1 MMTTWRKDMSS
12 FSALTN
18 TADEDVAHIVGEHK
32 QESTIVTLQKI
43 ETEAEI
49 IANVLDDAEERNA
62 TTIEILH
69 DTSVATESRDLS
81 PAEYELLCRSLR
93 AMTNQRVLKPVSQE
107 SGEKTNYRSIALEGI
122 KDTLKKFW
130 EFIKNSFRKFWDVIK
145 RWWIKCFDISKRLKS
160 RAKDVMEKAD
170 REYGSPVESNIV
182 FPEITKLAMNGKFN
196 EPSLILT
203 GLKSLEGVVEEYVND
218 NSADRFNDTVEEVTD
233 RTGKII
239 GDIYQRSREILE
251 QNKGDVEYVIQ
262 RVEVPVSNDS
272 LTLLKAACERV
283 IASNNS
289 DKVSSE
295 NFVMENVDKYKKQHG
310 EPGDVLKHSDL
321 LPGDKWVLAVQPNEA
336 SWSTKAGTIYS
347 LPDVVEMLRRSKVVV
362 TGCRYTDKKYDA
374 SAEVRVLNTTTIGR
388 GCESVI
394 NICEYVH
401 EYRKSFEL
409 RDRFKERIIKDID
422 HLISE
427 TSEDDERAYQQVDR
441 SVRTFANAVTGL
453 IRRRS
458 DFETSLCSYAV
469 TTCVSFVNYCEQSLK
484 QYSH

>member
-1 MMTTWRKDMSS
+1 MSS

-43 ETEAEI
+43 ETEAEM

-170 REYGSPVESNIV
+170 REYGSPVENNIV

-239 GDIYQRSREILE
+239 GE
-251 QNKGDVEYVIQ
+251 
-262 RVEVPVSNDS
+262 
-272 LTLLKAACERV
+272 
-283 IASNNS
+283 
-289 DKVSSE
+289 
-295 NFVMENVDKYKKQHG
+295 
-310 EPGDVLKHSDL
+310 
-321 LPGDKWVLAVQPNEA
+321 
-336 SWSTKAGTIYS
+336 
-347 LPDVVEMLRRSKVVV
+347 
-362 TGCRYTDKKYDA
+362 
-374 SAEVRVLNTTTIGR
+374 
-388 GCESVI
+388 
-394 NICEYVH
+394 
-401 EYRKSFEL
+401 
-409 RDRFKERIIKDID
+409 
-422 HLISE
+422 
-427 TSEDDERAYQQVDR
+427 R
-441 SVRTFANAVTGL
+441 SVFSNKKG
-453 IRRRS
+453 
-458 DFETSLCSYAV
+458 
-469 TTCVSFVNYCEQSLK
+469 
-484 QYSH
+484 